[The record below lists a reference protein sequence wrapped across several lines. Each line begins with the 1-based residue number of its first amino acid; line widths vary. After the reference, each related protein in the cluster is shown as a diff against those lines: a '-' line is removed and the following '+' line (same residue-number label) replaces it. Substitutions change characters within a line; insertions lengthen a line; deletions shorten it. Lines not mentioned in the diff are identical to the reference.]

1 MTPAANLEE
10 HDEPGGSVRAQR
22 GRGECG
28 SGLVAGIAFI
38 FAFTFLGLVW
48 LARDVDRGI
57 SNRST
62 ANSVAFQSARSAAQA
77 AYPQGLRD
85 GGEPSID
92 VGGATAA
99 AASTAAQL
107 FGEYGV
113 TGTVE
118 IQVAVDSVT
127 AFVTI
132 TDGGITATGE
142 AIVES
147 QRAP

>member
-1 MTPAANLEE
+1 MRPAAVMEA
-10 HDEPGGSVRAQR
+10 HDEAAATDRRRRWSGDR
-22 GRGECG
+22 G

-92 VGGATAA
+92 VIGANAA
-99 AASTAAQL
+99 AASTATQL

-113 TGTVE
+113 IGTVE
-118 IQVAVDSVT
+118 IQVTIDSVT

-132 TDGGITATGE
+132 TDGGIIATGE